1 MRISK
6 KVLALLIVLVMI
18 VSLVACKEKTNE
30 TSKGDPTVA
39 ATKEPE
45 PTKETTEPTKEAEPT
60 EIAADPTPELPESII
75 TGDTSREDAFYVY
88 CWNADVKNNVINY
101 FLKFYPEYADRIVYV
116 DTGGSNFYQQ
126 KLDPILADPNNPQ
139 YPDLFAAEM
148 DYIMKYTNS
157 DYSLDVAEL
166 GITEADMANMY
177 PYTVQA
183 ATVDGKVKALSWQA
197 APGAMMYRRSLAKKY
212 LGTDDPAEVQEYFSD
227 WNKMIESGKTIL
239 DKSGGA
245 TKLFSGV
252 DDVKRVY
259 QAARQNA
266 WYDENDKLV
275 VEDTMSNY
283 MDFAKS
289 LYDNG
294 LTNNT
299 AQWSAEWSANAATDN
314 TFAYMGCTWFL
325 HWCLKAYSGGTAV
338 GEGTYGDWAMTAGPQ
353 EYYWGGTWLVA
364 SKECSDKELAGLIMK
379 ATTCDTTIMKDICEN
394 TLDYVNNKQA
404 IAELITEGKGA
415 YDFLGGQDFLSY
427 FSPLAD
433 AIKLPAM
440 CAEDFYIT
448 QRFDDQVTEFVN
460 GNKTKEQAIDDF
472 LNNVIDV
479 YPYLSK

>member
-60 EIAADPTPELPESII
+60 ETPAEPTPELPESII

-197 APGAMMYRRSLAKKY
+197 APGAMITL
-212 LGTDDPAEVQEYFSD
+212 L
-227 WNKMIESGKTIL
+227 
-239 DKSGGA
+239 
-245 TKLFSGV
+245 
-252 DDVKRVY
+252 
-259 QAARQNA
+259 
-266 WYDENDKLV
+266 
-275 VEDTMSNY
+275 
-283 MDFAKS
+283 
-289 LYDNG
+289 LYH
-294 LTNNT
+294 L
-299 AQWSAEWSANAATDN
+299 
-314 TFAYMGCTWFL
+314 L
-325 HWCLKAYSGGTAV
+325 
-338 GEGTYGDWAMTAGPQ
+338 
-353 EYYWGGTWLVA
+353 
-364 SKECSDKELAGLIMK
+364 
-379 ATTCDTTIMKDICEN
+379 
-394 TLDYVNNKQA
+394 
-404 IAELITEGKGA
+404 
-415 YDFLGGQDFLSY
+415 
-427 FSPLAD
+427 
-433 AIKLPAM
+433 
-440 CAEDFYIT
+440 
-448 QRFDDQVTEFVN
+448 
-460 GNKTKEQAIDDF
+460 
-472 LNNVIDV
+472 
-479 YPYLSK
+479 